1 MYSPRHARPSCL
13 PLRAA
18 VTTSLT
24 AVLLP
29 IALAAP
35 ALAAEPSASPA
46 GTTSPEGSTSSA
58 PVEDER
64 ATTTMRISADPI
76 AADGHSRIG
85 VRLLADGQYV
95 PRETVVVQKATD
107 AGWVEIG
114 RLTTD
119 GNGLGVGRLPFSG
132 DTRVRATS
140 AGNLDRTSGVSP
152 EAVVRKRLATTMR
165 ISAGTTASDGKA
177 RIGVR
182 VLDSTGAP
190 VVGEYVAIEAK
201 RTDGTWG
208 YIGRAMTDGGGHAL
222 AHLPFDRDTR
232 IRSGYSGNAR
242 TLGARSPEA
251 VVNYATLGERAVQ
264 IASQQ
269 AGKPYRY
276 GATGPSSFDC
286 SGFTTY
292 IYKTRLGKSIPRTSA
307 QQEAAIPRVA
317 QSAKRPGDLL
327 FFRTGGRVSH
337 VGVYA
342 GSGKMWAAPT
352 SGDRVKLQAI
362 YTSSYT
368 VGRVG

>member
-35 ALAAEPSASPA
+35 ALATESTAPTTA
-46 GTTSPEGSTSSA
+46 TSPEGTA
-58 PVEDER
+58 PAAVEDER
-64 ATTTMRISADPI
+64 ASTTMRISADPI
-76 AADGHSRIG
+76 ASDGSSRIG

-95 PRETVVVQKATD
+95 PHETVVVEKATD
-107 AGWVEIG
+107 AGWTQIG

-119 GNGLGVGRLPFSG
+119 GNGLGVARLPFSG
-132 DTRVRATS
+132 DTKVRATY
-140 AGNLDRTSGVSP
+140 AGDLSRTSGVSP
-152 EAVVRKRLATTMR
+152 EAMVRKRLATTMR
-165 ISAGTTASDGKA
+165 ISAGTTASDGRA

-201 RTDGTWG
+201 RTDGTWA

-222 AHLPFDRDTR
+222 THLPFNRDTR

-251 VVNYATLGERAVQ
+251 VVNHATLGERAVQ
-264 IASQQ
+264 IAAQQ
-269 AGKPYRY
+269 QGKPYQY
-276 GATGPSSFDC
+276 GSTGPNSFDC

-292 IYKTRLGKSIPRTSA
+292 IYKTRLGRSIPRTSA
-307 QQEAAIPRVA
+307 QQEASLPRVA

-327 FFRTGGRVSH
+327 FFRSGGRVSH

-352 SGDRVKLQAI
+352 TGDRVKLQAI